1 MLAFAEEWKCPCEVA
16 GVVWGSAC
24 CLGVAACSLEFVV
37 TEIHTRYET
46 DIMPMLSRFIFKSL
60 IFLENSA
67 DYLLTCLMK
76 MLALLGS
83 YFLFPPC
90 VPFYFVRCFSNTSSI
105 LWLFAISAF
114 QSSALPIP
122 VSFLFN
128 FWSLF
133 RFPRCICFPQGPCH
147 WIGGLRWRGV
157 VCCGRCLC

>member
-1 MLAFAEEWKCPCEVA
+1 M
-16 GVVWGSAC
+16 
-24 CLGVAACSLEFVV
+24 

-67 DYLLTCLMK
+67 DYLLTRLMK

-90 VPFYFVRCFSNTSSI
+90 VPFYSVRCFSNTSSI

-114 QSSALPIP
+114 QSSALPVP
-122 VSFLFN
+122 VSSLFN
-128 FWSLF
+128 LCRLLRLPKPLPFPTLHLFPPGSLSLN
-133 RFPRCICFPQGPCH
+133 RRLTPEGCGLLRALLVLRVGNCVLCRWISPVPCTTWTLGCKH
-147 WIGGLRWRGV
+147 GAH
-157 VCCGRCLC
+157 